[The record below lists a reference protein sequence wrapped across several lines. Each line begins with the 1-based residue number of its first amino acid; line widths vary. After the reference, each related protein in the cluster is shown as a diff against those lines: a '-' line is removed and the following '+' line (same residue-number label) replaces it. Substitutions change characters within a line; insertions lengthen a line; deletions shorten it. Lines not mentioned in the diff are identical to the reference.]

1 MSHRGQLS
9 CLNSQPVA
17 YHSHSMT
24 PSSHS
29 PINKMTP
36 SRTASQDSTAD
47 GIRKRVCKACDRC
60 RLKKSKCDGSN
71 PCTRCKTDNAIC
83 VFGER
88 KKSHD
93 KVYPKG
99 YVEMLEQQQGQLVS
113 GLVEL
118 YERLVKADAW
128 NGPLVE
134 EHDGKPYTHH
144 ILAALDLLETR
155 DGTAVEFEED
165 TEKLQ
170 AKLIAEGAGMAGHP
184 RRSSISSDSEHSQH
198 SHARS
203 QSHGTPQLSR
213 PAPIFKE
220 EFKFGV
226 NSEPS
231 SPPAPSPVHRSQR
244 HSFQQPAHP
253 SPLQQSSPAGED
265 PTMFQ
270 PEWQNY
276 PPAND
281 NKYATQQMM
290 RNDFSMQAPSMHQ
303 QMSMSGLPTS
313 FQQWDAPQDFTF
325 DMMQDPMQNCFDP
338 SMNAFQNTRYTGPDM
353 TGMYHQDNM
362 DLDFGNFVS
371 VQT

>member
-9 CLNSQPVA
+9 CLNAQPMA

-24 PSSHS
+24 PSSHA
-29 PINKMTP
+29 PVTKMAP
-36 SRTASQDSTAD
+36 SRTASQDSSAD

-60 RLKKSKCDGSN
+60 RLKKSKCDGSS

-99 YVEMLEQQQGQLVS
+99 YVEMLEQQQAQLVS

-118 YERLVKADAW
+118 YERLLKAEAW
-128 NGPLVE
+128 TGPPVE

-155 DGTAVEFEED
+155 DGSAVEFEED
-165 TEKLQ
+165 TDKLQ
-170 AKLIAEGAGMAGHP
+170 AKLIADGAGMAGHA

-203 QSHGTPQLSR
+203 QSQSHGTPQVSQ
-213 PAPIFKE
+213 PASLFKE

-231 SPPAPSPVHRSQR
+231 SPPAASPVHRSQR
-244 HSFQQPAHP
+244 HPFQQPPQP
-253 SPLQQSSPAGED
+253 SPLQHSSPVEED
-265 PTMFQ
+265 PNIFQ

-281 NKYATQQMM
+281 HKFAPQQMM
-290 RNDFSMQAPSMHQ
+290 RSDFAMQAPSMHQ
-303 QMSMSGLPTS
+303 QASMHGLPTS
-313 FQQWDAPQDFTF
+313 FQQWDAPQDFSF
-325 DMMQDPMQNCFDP
+325 EMMPEPMPAYFDP
-338 SMNAFQNTRYTGPDM
+338 SMNAFHNSRGPEVPGMHVPQDM
-353 TGMYHQDNM
+353 
-362 DLDFGNFVS
+362 DFEFGSFVS